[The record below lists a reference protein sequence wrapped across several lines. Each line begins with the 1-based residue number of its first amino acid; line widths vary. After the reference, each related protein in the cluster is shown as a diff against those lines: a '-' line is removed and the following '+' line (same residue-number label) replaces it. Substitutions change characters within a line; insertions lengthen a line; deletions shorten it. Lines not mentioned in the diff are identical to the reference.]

1 MYHCDHRVSSTT
13 SSHFP
18 DWSKLATLKIWT
30 AAAGRILSSLS
41 TDNSSIPT
49 LANFNRL
56 DKVNFEL
63 FGVIFVTFT

>member
-1 MYHCDHRVSSTT
+1 MYHCDHRISSTT

-30 AAAGRILSSLS
+30 DAAGRILFSLS
-41 TDNSSIPT
+41 ADNSSIPT
-49 LANFNRL
+49 LSNFNRL
-56 DKVNFEL
+56 HKVNFEL